1 MPKGRI
7 DALDAMG
14 FTWQSEKR
22 KDAWSRYFDELV
34 EYMKVSFGLLLC
46 CIVVVLVLMYSLNTN

>member
-46 CIVVVLVLMYSLNTN
+46 CIPLLCWC